1 MHLKVVKVGDI
12 QEKLRYDQTKQRQAE
27 VLVGDQ
33 YGVVNMKGRDEQL
46 DIIKEGAVITVRN
59 CHAKV
64 VKEHIRLEV
73 DKWGKVEKSDVKID
87 SVNTEKNLSDVEY
100 ELAPVGRR

>member
-12 QEKLRYDQTKQRQAE
+12 QEKLRYDETRQRQAE

-33 YGVVNMKGRDEQL
+33 HGVVYMKARDEQIDL
-46 DIIKEGAVITVRN
+46 IKEGAVITVRN

-73 DKWGKVEKSDVKID
+73 DKWGKVEKSD
-87 SVNTEKNLSDVEY
+87 
-100 ELAPVGRR
+100 